1 MSNTATFS
9 FSTRGNALFSR
20 EEVRG
25 LMQVEFERGARYS
38 YPVACLLIQVDH
50 LAQIR
55 TIHGDESKQEVLMS
69 VVDLV
74 KKTMRAGDLLGY
86 VVDDRLV
93 VLVPHTEPAAGKA
106 IGERLLA
113 GARELVFQLDDR
125 TLSVTLSI
133 GLSHNQDPGAKN
145 FATLE
150 RVAEEGVR
158 VADGSGGD
166 RVVQM
171 ELSQLCEQER
181 EPVGRQEL
189 EELLDRAEVMGSRQR
204 LEGLVSEG
212 KDLISAASVV
222 AEEVMGCAAADAG
235 KRRKNELERA
245 MQEIKE
251 KIAGV
256 ADVEDAAA
264 FKRDIERLNSRIAE
278 LTGSVEDDAQ
288 ALAILTALDGVE
300 GGGDSTARGVQ
311 SLDGAGARAG
321 IKKGLMGAL
330 LQASADPDGERL
342 A

>member
-1 MSNTATFS
+1 MSNTATLS
-9 FSTRGNALFSR
+9 FSARGNALFSR
-20 EEVRG
+20 DEVRG

-55 TIHGDESKQEVLMS
+55 TIHGDESKNEVLMS

-74 KKTMRAGDLLGY
+74 KKAMRAGDLLGY
-86 VVDDRLV
+86 VIDDRLV
-93 VLVPHTEPAAGKA
+93 VLVPHTEPKAGKA

-158 VADGSGGD
+158 VAAGSGGD
-166 RVVQM
+166 RIVQM
-171 ELSQLCEQER
+171 ELAQLCERER

-212 KDLISAASVV
+212 ADLISAASIV
-222 AEEVMGCAAADAG
+222 AEEVMGSAAADART
-235 KRRKNELERA
+235 RRENELERTV
-245 MQEIKE
+245 QEFKE

-264 FKRDIERLNSRIAE
+264 FKRDIERLNGRIAE
-278 LTGSVEDDAQ
+278 LTGSLEADAQ
-288 ALAILTALDGVE
+288 ALAILTALDGVD
-300 GGGDSTARGVQ
+300 GGGDATVRDVQ
-311 SLDGAGARAG
+311 GLDDSDARAG
-321 IKKGLMGAL
+321 IKKGLMGAFL
-330 LQASADPDGERL
+330 EARADPDREGF